1 MSLLVKY
8 RPPTVAEF
16 VGAEV
21 RDRVRKLMRRHH
33 QAVSAGDD
41 TWRRLRILITGN
53 KGTGK
58 TNLNRLMVK
67 SHLCAAGD
75 DGCCC
80 GTCQTCLAFE
90 GQFDS
95 GGGEFQTPMIPS
107 RAPATQEPDLYRFKL
122 YDFTR
127 TSAEQI
133 EGIIRE
139 IAPARAFQPLF
150 IERHLLAVTI
160 DEVHRADPRLREKL
174 LTTLHGKLASS
185 VILCLASDY
194 LDGID
199 PALRRRLHRIDIGRP
214 EIGELRTFVE
224 QVVEKESIRIGSK
237 AALED
242 LVDGVD
248 LIPSYALSMLE
259 CALLDDA
266 VITPGWVE
274 KTLPLVFPNEQLDQQ
289 GEG

>member
-8 RPPTVAEF
+8 RPPTLADF

-21 RDRVRKLMRRHH
+21 RERVRMLMRKHH
-33 QAVSAGDD
+33 QAVLVGDD
-41 TWRRLRILITGN
+41 TWRCLRVLITGN

-58 TNLNRLMVK
+58 TNLTRLVVK

-80 GTCQTCLAFE
+80 GKCPACLWFE

-95 GGGEFQTPMIPS
+95 GGGEFQTPVIPS
-107 RAPATQEPDLYRFKL
+107 SAPATKEPDLYRFKL

-127 TSAEQI
+127 TSAEQV
-133 EGIIRE
+133 EGLIRE
-139 IAPARAFQPLF
+139 ISPAPAFQPLF
-150 IERHLLAVTI
+150 IERRMLAVTV
-160 DEVHRADPRLREKL
+160 DELHRADPRLREKL
-174 LTTLHGKLASS
+174 LTTLHGKLTSS

-194 LDGID
+194 LDGLD
-199 PALRRRLHRIDIGRP
+199 AAFRRRVSRIDIGRP
-214 EIGELRTFVE
+214 EIGELRVYIE
-224 QVVEKESIRIGSK
+224 QIAEMESIRIGSK

-266 VITPGWVE
+266 VVTPAWVE
-274 KTLPLVFPNEQLDQQ
+274 KTLPLVLPKEIVGQL
-289 GEG
+289 

>member
-8 RPPTVAEF
+8 RPTALADF

-21 RDRVRKLMRRHH
+21 RDRVRKLMRMHH
-33 QAVSAGDD
+33 QAVLTGDD
-41 TWRRLRILITGN
+41 TWRCLRILITGN
-53 KGTGK
+53 KGAGK

-67 SHLCAAGD
+67 SHLCATGD

-80 GTCQTCLAFE
+80 GVCQTCLAFE
-90 GQFDS
+90 AQVDL

-107 RAPATQEPDLYRFKL
+107 RAPATREPDLYRFKV

-133 EGIIRE
+133 EAIIRE
-139 IAPARAFQPLF
+139 ISPARAFQPLF

-160 DEVHRADPRLREKL
+160 DELHRADPRLREKL

-199 PALRRRLHRIDIGRP
+199 PALRRRLHRVDVGRP
-214 EIGELRTFVE
+214 ELGELLAFAER
-224 QVVEKESIRIGSK
+224 VVEKESIRVGSK

-242 LVDGVD
+242 LVDGAD
-248 LIPSYALSMLE
+248 LIPGYVLSMLE
-259 CALLDDA
+259 HALLNHEVVTSA
-266 VITPGWVE
+266 WVE
-274 KTLPLVFPNEQLDQQ
+274 KTLQLVMPADDSRRA
-289 GEG
+289 GP